1 MYFTPLYNYDVLN
14 VIQNPNIAI
23 LTEILLRMPSCQM
36 LMKDL
41 SWMSLLGVNP
51 TLLEGL
57 SSVTAKVLLCNLIP
71 KVNLIFYIFFC
82 HYIAM
87 S

>member
-1 MYFTPLYNYDVLN
+1 
-14 VIQNPNIAI
+14 
-23 LTEILLRMPSCQM
+23 M

-71 KVNLIFYIFFC
+71 QVNLIFYILFC